1 MISVL
6 AFLLAMPLTIYTLA
20 GCLQV
25 IDQVDAGG
33 RFGALLSLSF
43 RLLLFA
49 LLVLVLPPESRQ
61 WIFFGALSALTLTFA
76 ASFLGRYAVR
86 SGRWPT
92 GRIE

>member
-1 MISVL
+1 MIPVL
-6 AFLLAMPLTIYTLA
+6 VFLLAMPLTIYTLA

-33 RFGALLSLSF
+33 RFAALLSLSF

-49 LLVLVLPPESRQ
+49 LLAVATPPGSRM
-61 WIFFGALSALTLTFA
+61 WILLAALSTLLLYLTLSFA
-76 ASFLGRYAVR
+76 GRHLVR

-92 GRIE
+92 DRIE

>member
-1 MISVL
+1 MIAAT

-25 IDQVDAGG
+25 IDQVDPGG
-33 RFGALLSLSF
+33 RFAALLSVSF

-49 LLVLVLPPESRQ
+49 LLVLALPAEARL
-61 WIFFGALSALTLTFA
+61 WIFFGAISALTLTFT
-76 ASFLGRYAVR
+76 ASFLGRYVVR

-92 GRIE
+92 ERIE